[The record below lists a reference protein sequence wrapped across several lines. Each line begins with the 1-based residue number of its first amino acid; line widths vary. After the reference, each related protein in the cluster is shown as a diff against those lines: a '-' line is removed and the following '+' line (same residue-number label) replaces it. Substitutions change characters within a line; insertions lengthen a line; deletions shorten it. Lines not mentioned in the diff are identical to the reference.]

1 MNKPYN
7 FFSTILCLI
16 IYMKI
21 ENDTLV
27 PNDHSHSLSKEAWAL
42 NFSLLLIKKKSLKNK
57 KGVTYNDPKVQ
68 MQELVMKTRNLYLNN
83 VHFNYW
89 NDSRIE

>member
-21 ENDTLV
+21 ESDTLI

-42 NFSLLLIKKKSLKNK
+42 NFSLLLIKKKSLKKQKRSNIQW
-57 KGVTYNDPKVQ
+57 PKS
-68 MQELVMKTRNLYLNN
+68 T
-83 VHFNYW
+83 
-89 NDSRIE
+89 DARISHED